1 MKNNRLKEL
10 HFLKIAVLQSKFNK
24 SILLLGLLMTLGLG
38 NYVFAQTKNVTLD
51 VKDMPLREVFKQVK
65 EQTGTKFVYSEVEIQ
80 KGTNVTLRFENLP
93 LKEALDRIF
102 ESQPYTFEIRGDIVA
117 VQPIFSKNAEPEKG
131 KIRTIKGR
139 VTDENGQPVPGANI
153 WLKGSSLGVPSDID
167 GNYTLTFDDS
177 YKVVV
182 VSFVGY
188 KSVEEVIG
196 NREVID
202 FRIYPDNETMEEVV
216 VTGYGNTA
224 KGNYTGAATT
234 VNVAD
239 IMMAG
244 ASSIDQMLQGVVP
257 GMLVQSG
264 TGMVGASPK
273 IRVRGTSSLLGSQE
287 PVWVVDGVVQRD
299 PQPFNSEDNTKFS
312 VDADDISQL
321 AGNAISWLNPN
332 DIETITVLKDAS
344 ATAIYGSEAAN
355 GVIVITTKKANAGKV
370 SVSYSGDFSVGQRP
384 RYGLYDRMNS
394 QEMMEFSRQMY
405 EDRVVYPSTILE
417 IGYAGLLKSY
427 LDKKISKEQFDGQYK
442 KMASEN
448 TDWFDLLFR
457 NSFSHKHSLSI
468 GGGSGKIQNRT
479 SLGYTDEKGEARGNN
494 VALFT
499 ATSNTTVN
507 LIDNKLMVNLLL
519 KGTWRKAKGFAY
531 DVDPFKYAYNT
542 SRVIPMYNEDGSL
555 YYHEKWAN
563 EESTV
568 IRNKYNYLYN
578 IQNELDNTGSENN
591 TKSWG
596 ATLDLKWKILPEL
609 EYQGLVSYSSSS
621 ADVKK
626 YATERSFYASTLRG
640 YDFEAYESSADEFG
654 YTRLPF
660 GGLLET
666 GLTDVTTVT
675 VRNALVY
682 DKMFKDVHRMT
693 LQLGVETNSSKMRG
707 STAKRYG
714 YLRNRGETFV
724 NLPMT
729 YKDSWGDPVE
739 NDLAQGEATVLNKI
753 DNKLSEYAS
762 AVYAYDNRYV
772 LNVSARVDASNRFG
786 QDKNKRFEPTWSVG
800 AKWRVASERFAK
812 ELWWLNNLDLIAS
825 YGYQG
830 NAVESVSP
838 YLIAEQGGVN
848 EYYNAYMLNIKS
860 LPYSDLGWEKT
871 KTYNF
876 GVDAAFLKGRL
887 NFTVNYFKKV
897 SDVLSSRNLPR
908 ENGVEKAIV
917 DGGEMTNTGY
927 DFVINVVPVRTKDFT
942 WQLSLNTSV
951 TKNEVKKNQRINTL
965 NDYLDGSAVVN
976 GEAFSTF
983 YSFKYAGL
991 NDEDGTP
998 TFDYMDIENGESP
1011 RDYLVKSGKFTPDFS
1026 GGLNMMFKYR
1036 NWSLYALFN
1045 VQWGGHARLPKL
1057 YDTDSNYGI
1066 PTPEQNVSRDL
1077 ADRWR
1082 KPGDKT
1088 DIPSIPTSGAY
1099 INLPAT
1105 ASVAGSERRLYDM
1118 YNNSDLRVAN
1128 TDFIRCRSL
1137 SLSYDFNQK
1146 WLSRIGA
1153 QRLSLKASMTN
1164 PFMWVSDSK
1173 WNGLDPETGDWPTR
1187 RVTSLSLQ
1195 VMF

>member
-1 MKNNRLKEL
+1 MKLS
-10 HFLKIAVLQSKFNK
+10 V
-24 SILLLGLLMTLGLG
+24 ILLLASMHLAVAG
-38 NYVFAQTKNVTLD
+38 VKAQAKITVEAKTVTYLE
-51 VKDMPLREVFKQVK
+51 LFKQIK
-65 EQTGTKFVYSEVEIQ
+65 EQTGLTVVYSNNELDKSQTVEAGFVQ
-80 KGTNVTLRFENLP
+80 TD
-93 LKEALDRIF
+93 LKVVLDRILEGTRLTYEMMDEF
-102 ESQPYTFEIRGDIVA
+102 IVLKLA
-117 VQPIFSKNAEPEKG
+117 PEEK
-131 KIRTIKGR
+131 KKSLNIVGR
-139 VTDENGQPVPGANI
+139 VSDKDKLPLPGVTVMAKDLKLGTTTDLNGFY
-153 WLKGSSLGVPSDID
+153 SLLLPKTDNLSLVFSFMGMKTVEVKYV
-167 GNYTLTFDDS
+167 GQDS
-177 YKVVV
+177 INVV
-182 VSFVGY
+182 
-188 KSVEEVIG
+188 
-196 NREVID
+196 
-202 FRIYPDNETMEEVV
+202 MEEDIKALDDVV
-216 VTGYGNTA
+216 ITGYGRTA

-234 VNVAD
+234 VKVAD

-264 TGMVGASPK
+264 TGMVGSSPK

-355 GVIVITTKKANAGKV
+355 GVIVITTKKAKAGKV
-370 SVSYSGDFSVGQRP
+370 SVSYSGDFSIGQRP

-394 QEMMEFSRQMY
+394 QEMMEFSKEMY
-405 EDRVVYPSTILE
+405 EDRVVYPNTILE
-417 IGYAGLLKSY
+417 VGYAGLLKSY
-427 LDKKISKEQFDGQYK
+427 LDKKISKEDFDKEYR
-442 KMASEN
+442 KMVERN
-448 TDWFDLLFR
+448 TDWFDLLFS
-457 NSFSHKHSLSI
+457 NSFSHKHSLSLS
-468 GGGSGKIQNRT
+468 GGSEKIQNRT
-479 SLGYTDEKGEARGNN
+479 SLGYTDERGEAKGNN

-507 LIDNKLMVNLLL
+507 LFDNKLMVNLLL
-519 KGTWRKAKGFAY
+519 KGTWRKAEGFAY

-542 SRVIPMYNEDGSL
+542 SRVIPMYNEDGTL
-555 YYHEKWAN
+555 HYHDKWA
-563 EESTV
+563 ETGSTV
-568 IRNKYNYLYN
+568 INNKYNYLYN
-578 IQNELDNTGSENN
+578 IRNELDNTGSENN

-596 ATLDLKWKILPEL
+596 ATLDLKWNILPGL

-640 YDFEAYESSADEFG
+640 YDFEAYENSAEEFG

-666 GLTDVTTVT
+666 GLTDVTTIT

-682 DKMFKDVHRMT
+682 DRMFKDVHRMT
-693 LQLGVETNSSKMRG
+693 LQLGIETNSTKTRG
-707 STAKRYG
+707 STGKRYG
-714 YLRNRGETFV
+714 YLRDRGETFV
-724 NLPMT
+724 KLPMT
-729 YKDSWGDPVE
+729 YKDSWGDPID

-753 DNKLSEYAS
+753 DNKLSEYVS

-772 LNVSARVDASNRFG
+772 LNVSARLDASNRFG

-800 AKWRVASERFAK
+800 AKWRVASESFAK
-812 ELWWLNNLDLIAS
+812 GLWWLNNLDLIAS

-830 NAVESVSP
+830 NAVETVSP

-848 EYYNAYMLNIKS
+848 EYYNDYVLNVKS

-876 GVDAAFLKGRL
+876 GVDAAFLEGRL

-897 SDVLSSRNLPR
+897 SDVLSSRNIPR

-927 DFVINVVPVRTKDFT
+927 DFVINVIPVRTKDFT
-942 WQLSLNTSV
+942 WQLSLNTAV
-951 TKNEVKKNQRINTL
+951 TKNKVNKNQRINTL

-991 NDEDGTP
+991 DDENGFP
-998 TFDYMDIENGESP
+998 KFDYMDVEDGESP
-1011 RDYLVKSGKFTPDFS
+1011 LAYLVKSGKYTPDFS

-1077 ADRWR
+1077 AKRWR
-1082 KPGDKT
+1082 RAGDKT
-1088 DIPSIPTSGAY
+1088 DIPSIPTSKAY
-1099 INLPAT
+1099 INLPTTAT
-1105 ASVAGSERRLYDM
+1105 VTSSERRLYDM

-1137 SLSYDFNQK
+1137 SLSYDFEQK

-1153 QRLSLKASMTN
+1153 QRLLLKASMTN

>member
-1 MKNNRLKEL
+1 MRGFEPRKLLKVMKLS
-10 HFLKIAVLQSKFNK
+10 V
-24 SILLLGLLMTLGLG
+24 ILLLASMHLAVAG
-38 NYVFAQTKNVTLD
+38 VKAQAKITVEAKTVTYLE
-51 VKDMPLREVFKQVK
+51 LFKQIK
-65 EQTGTKFVYSEVEIQ
+65 EQTGLTVVYSNNELDKSQTVEAGFVQ
-80 KGTNVTLRFENLP
+80 TD
-93 LKEALDRIF
+93 LKVVLDRILEGTRLTYEMMDEF
-102 ESQPYTFEIRGDIVA
+102 IVLKLA
-117 VQPIFSKNAEPEKG
+117 PEEK
-131 KIRTIKGR
+131 KKSLNIVGR
-139 VTDENGQPVPGANI
+139 VSDKDKLPLPGVTVMAKDLKLGTTTDLNGFY
-153 WLKGSSLGVPSDID
+153 SLLLPKTDNLSLVFSFMGMKTVEVKYV
-167 GNYTLTFDDS
+167 GQDS
-177 YKVVV
+177 INVV
-182 VSFVGY
+182 
-188 KSVEEVIG
+188 
-196 NREVID
+196 
-202 FRIYPDNETMEEVV
+202 MEEDIKALDDVV
-216 VTGYGNTA
+216 ITGYGRTA

-264 TGMVGASPK
+264 TGMVGSSPK

-355 GVIVITTKKANAGKV
+355 GVIVITTKKAKAGKV
-370 SVSYSGDFSVGQRP
+370 SVSYSGDFSIGQRP

-394 QEMMEFSRQMY
+394 QEMMEFSKEMY
-405 EDRVVYPSTILE
+405 EDRVVYPNTILE
-417 IGYAGLLKSY
+417 VGYAGLLKSY
-427 LDKKISKEQFDGQYK
+427 LDKKISKEDFDKEYR
-442 KMASEN
+442 KMAERN
-448 TDWFDLLFR
+448 TDWFDLLFS
-457 NSFSHKHSLSI
+457 NSFSHKHSLSLS
-468 GGGSGKIQNRT
+468 GGSEKIQNRT
-479 SLGYTDEKGEARGNN
+479 SLGYTDERGEAKGNN

-507 LIDNKLMVNLLL
+507 LFDNKLMVNLLL
-519 KGTWRKAKGFAY
+519 KGTWRKAEGFAY

-542 SRVIPMYNEDGSL
+542 SRVIPMYNEDGTL
-555 YYHEKWAN
+555 HYHDKWA
-563 EESTV
+563 ETGSTV
-568 IRNKYNYLYN
+568 INNKYNYLYN
-578 IQNELDNTGSENN
+578 IRNELDNTGSENN

-596 ATLDLKWKILPEL
+596 ATLDLKWNILPGL

-640 YDFEAYESSADEFG
+640 YDFEAYENSAEEFG

-666 GLTDVTTVT
+666 GLTDVTTIT

-682 DKMFKDVHRMT
+682 DRMFKDVHRMT
-693 LQLGVETNSSKMRG
+693 LQLGIETNSTKTRG
-707 STAKRYG
+707 STGKRYG
-714 YLRNRGETFV
+714 YLRDRGETFV
-724 NLPMT
+724 KLPMT
-729 YKDSWGDPVE
+729 YKDSWGDPID

-753 DNKLSEYAS
+753 DNKLSEYVS

-772 LNVSARVDASNRFG
+772 LNVSARLDASNRFG

-800 AKWRVASERFAK
+800 AKWRVASESFAK
-812 ELWWLNNLDLIAS
+812 GLWWLNNLDLIAS

-830 NAVESVSP
+830 NAVETVSP

-848 EYYNAYMLNIKS
+848 EYYNDYVLNVKS

-876 GVDAAFLKGRL
+876 GVDAAFLEGRL

-897 SDVLSSRNLPR
+897 SDVLSSRNIPR

-927 DFVINVVPVRTKDFT
+927 DFVINVIPVRTKDFT
-942 WQLSLNTSV
+942 WQLSLNTAV
-951 TKNEVKKNQRINTL
+951 AKNEVSKNQRINTL
-965 NDYLDGSAVVN
+965 NDYLNGSAVVN

-991 NDEDGTP
+991 DDEDGSP
-998 TFDYMDIENGESP
+998 KFDYMDVEDGENP
-1011 RDYLVKSGKFTPDFS
+1011 LAYLVKSGKFTPDFS

-1077 ADRWR
+1077 AKRWR
-1082 KPGDKT
+1082 KAGDKT
-1088 DIPSIPTSGAY
+1088 DIPSIPTSKAY
-1099 INLPAT
+1099 INLPTTAT
-1105 ASVAGSERRLYDM
+1105 VASSERRLYDM

-1137 SLSYDFNQK
+1137 SLSYDFEQK

-1153 QRLSLKASMTN
+1153 QRLLLKASMTN

>member
-1 MKNNRLKEL
+1 MKLS
-10 HFLKIAVLQSKFNK
+10 V
-24 SILLLGLLMTLGLG
+24 ILLLASMHLAVAG
-38 NYVFAQTKNVTLD
+38 VKAQAKITVEAKTVTYLE
-51 VKDMPLREVFKQVK
+51 LFKQIK
-65 EQTGTKFVYSEVEIQ
+65 EQTGLTVVYSNNELDKSQTVEAGFVQ
-80 KGTNVTLRFENLP
+80 TD
-93 LKEALDRIF
+93 LKVVLDRILEGTRLTYEMMDEF
-102 ESQPYTFEIRGDIVA
+102 IVLKLA
-117 VQPIFSKNAEPEKG
+117 PEEK
-131 KIRTIKGR
+131 KKSLNIVGR
-139 VTDENGQPVPGANI
+139 VSDKDKLPLPGVTVMAKDLKLGTTTDLNGFY
-153 WLKGSSLGVPSDID
+153 SLLLPKTDNLSLVFSFMGMKTVEVKYV
-167 GNYTLTFDDS
+167 GQDS
-177 YKVVV
+177 INVV
-182 VSFVGY
+182 
-188 KSVEEVIG
+188 
-196 NREVID
+196 
-202 FRIYPDNETMEEVV
+202 MEEDIKALDDVV
-216 VTGYGNTA
+216 ITGYGRTA

-234 VNVAD
+234 VKVAD

-264 TGMVGASPK
+264 TGMVGSSPK

-355 GVIVITTKKANAGKV
+355 GVIVITTKKAKAGKV
-370 SVSYSGDFSVGQRP
+370 SVSYSGDFSIGQRP

-394 QEMMEFSRQMY
+394 QEMMEFSKEMY
-405 EDRVVYPSTILE
+405 EDRVVYPNTILE
-417 IGYAGLLKSY
+417 VGYAGLLKSY
-427 LDKKISKEQFDGQYK
+427 LDKKISKEDFDKEYR
-442 KMASEN
+442 KMAERN
-448 TDWFDLLFR
+448 TDWFDLLFS
-457 NSFSHKHSLSI
+457 NSFSHKHSLSLS
-468 GGGSGKIQNRT
+468 GGSEKIQNRT
-479 SLGYTDEKGEARGNN
+479 SLGYTDERGEAKGNN

-507 LIDNKLMVNLLL
+507 LFDNELMVNLLL
-519 KGTWRKAKGFAY
+519 KGTWRKAEGFAY

-542 SRVIPMYNEDGSL
+542 SRVIPMYNEDGTL
-555 YYHEKWAN
+555 HYHDKWA
-563 EESTV
+563 ETGSTV
-568 IRNKYNYLYN
+568 INNKYNYLYN
-578 IQNELDNTGSENN
+578 IRNELDNTGSENN

-596 ATLDLKWKILPEL
+596 ATLDLKWNILPGL

-640 YDFEAYESSADEFG
+640 YDFEAYENSAEEFG

-666 GLTDVTTVT
+666 GLTDVTTIT

-682 DKMFKDVHRMT
+682 DRMFKDVHRMT
-693 LQLGVETNSSKMRG
+693 LQLGIETNSTKTRG
-707 STAKRYG
+707 STGKRYG
-714 YLRNRGETFV
+714 YLRDRGETFV
-724 NLPMT
+724 KLPMT
-729 YKDSWGDPVE
+729 YKDSWGDPID

-753 DNKLSEYAS
+753 DNKLSEYVS

-772 LNVSARVDASNRFG
+772 LNVSARLDASNRFG

-800 AKWRVASERFAK
+800 AKWRVASESFAK
-812 ELWWLNNLDLIAS
+812 GLWWLNNLDLIAS

-830 NAVESVSP
+830 NAVETVSP

-848 EYYNAYMLNIKS
+848 EYYNDYVLNVKS

-876 GVDAAFLKGRL
+876 GVDAAFLEGRL

-897 SDVLSSRNLPR
+897 SDVLSSRNIPR

-927 DFVINVVPVRTKDFT
+927 DFVINVIPVRTKDFT
-942 WQLSLNTSV
+942 WQLSLNTAV
-951 TKNEVKKNQRINTL
+951 TKNKVNKNQRINTL

-991 NDEDGTP
+991 DDENGFP
-998 TFDYMDIENGESP
+998 KFDYMDVVDGESP
-1011 RDYLVKSGKFTPDFS
+1011 LAYLVKSGKFTPDFS

-1077 ADRWR
+1077 AKRWR
-1082 KPGDKT
+1082 KAGDKT
-1088 DIPSIPTSGAY
+1088 DIPSIPTSKAY
-1099 INLPAT
+1099 INLPTTAT
-1105 ASVAGSERRLYDM
+1105 VASSERRLYDM

-1137 SLSYDFNQK
+1137 SLSYDFEQK

-1153 QRLSLKASMTN
+1153 QRLLLKASMTN

>member
-1 MKNNRLKEL
+1 MKLS
-10 HFLKIAVLQSKFNK
+10 V
-24 SILLLGLLMTLGLG
+24 ILLLASMHLAVAG
-38 NYVFAQTKNVTLD
+38 VKAQAKITVEAKTVTYLE
-51 VKDMPLREVFKQVK
+51 LFKQIK
-65 EQTGTKFVYSEVEIQ
+65 EQTGLTVVYSNNELDKSQTVEAGFVQ
-80 KGTNVTLRFENLP
+80 TD
-93 LKEALDRIF
+93 LKVVLDRILEGTRLTYEMMDEF
-102 ESQPYTFEIRGDIVA
+102 IVLKLAPEEKKKSLNIVGRVSDKDKLPLPGVA
-117 VQPIFSKNAEPEKG
+117 VMAKDLKLGTTTDLNGFYSLLLPMTDNVSLVFSFMGMKTVEVKY
-131 KIRTIKGR
+131 
-139 VTDENGQPVPGANI
+139 VGQ
-153 WLKGSSLGVPSDID
+153 
-167 GNYTLTFDDS
+167 DS
-177 YKVVV
+177 INVV
-182 VSFVGY
+182 
-188 KSVEEVIG
+188 
-196 NREVID
+196 
-202 FRIYPDNETMEEVV
+202 MEEDIKALDDVV
-216 VTGYGNTA
+216 ITGYGRTA

-264 TGMVGASPK
+264 TGMVGSSPK

-355 GVIVITTKKANAGKV
+355 GVIVITTKKAKAGKV
-370 SVSYSGDFSVGQRP
+370 SVSYSGDFSIGQRP

-394 QEMMEFSRQMY
+394 QEMMEFSREMY
-405 EDRVVYPSTILE
+405 EDRVVYPNTILE
-417 IGYAGLLKSY
+417 VGYAGLLKSY
-427 LDKKISKEQFDGQYK
+427 LDKKISKEDFDKEYR
-442 KMASEN
+442 KMAERN
-448 TDWFDLLFR
+448 TDWFDLLFS
-457 NSFSHKHSLSI
+457 NSFSHKHSLSLS
-468 GGGSGKIQNRT
+468 GGAEKIQNRT
-479 SLGYTDEKGEARGNN
+479 SLGYTDERGEAKGNN

-507 LIDNKLMVNLLL
+507 LFDNKLMVNLLL
-519 KGTWRKAKGFAY
+519 KGTWRKAEGFAY
-531 DVDPFKYAYNT
+531 DVDPFNYAYNT
-542 SRVIPMYNEDGSL
+542 SRVIPMYNEDGTL
-555 YYHEKWAN
+555 HYHDKWA
-563 EESTV
+563 ETESTV
-568 IRNKYNYLYN
+568 INSKYNYLYN

-596 ATLDLKWKILPEL
+596 ATLDLKWNILPGL
-609 EYQGLVSYSSSS
+609 EYQGLVSYASSS

-640 YDFEAYESSADEFG
+640 YDFEAYENSAEEFG

-666 GLTDVTTVT
+666 GLTDVTTIT

-682 DKMFKDVHRMT
+682 DRMFKDVHRMT
-693 LQLGVETNSSKMRG
+693 LQLGIETNSTKTRG
-707 STAKRYG
+707 STGKRYG
-714 YLRNRGETFV
+714 YLRDRGETFV
-724 NLPMT
+724 KLPMT
-729 YKDSWGDPVE
+729 YIYLGDPVD

-753 DNKLSEYAS
+753 DNKLSEYVS

-772 LNVSARVDASNRFG
+772 LNVSARLDASNRFG

-800 AKWRVASERFAK
+800 AKWRVASENFARD
-812 ELWWLNNLDLIAS
+812 LWWLNNLDLIAS

-830 NAVESVSP
+830 NAVETVSP

-848 EYYNAYMLNIKS
+848 EYYNDYVLNVKS

-876 GVDAAFLKGRL
+876 GVDAAFLEGRL

-897 SDVLSSRNLPR
+897 SDVLSSRNIPR

-927 DFVINVVPVRTKDFT
+927 DFVINVIPVRTKDFT
-942 WQLSLNTSV
+942 WQLSLNTAV
-951 TKNEVKKNQRINTL
+951 TKNKVNKNQRINTL

-976 GEAFSTF
+976 GRAFSTF

-991 NDEDGTP
+991 DDENGFP
-998 TFDYMDIENGESP
+998 KFDYMDVEDGESP
-1011 RDYLVKSGKFTPDFS
+1011 LAYLVKSGKFTPDFS

-1077 ADRWR
+1077 AKRWR
-1082 KPGDKT
+1082 KAGDKT
-1088 DIPSIPTSGAY
+1088 NIPSIPTSKAY
-1099 INLPAT
+1099 INLPTTAT
-1105 ASVAGSERRLYDM
+1105 VASSERRLYDM

-1137 SLSYDFNQK
+1137 SLSYDFEQK

-1153 QRLSLKASMTN
+1153 QRLLLKASMTN